1 MNSKRVLTLFT
12 ITICLMV
19 LAACGNNNE
28 QNEAAKQENN
38 QVEEK
43 REEKEAKEEATEED
57 EETELTLTQLL
68 PYKAGYTWTYN
79 GTVEYGHRMYL
90 KSIEEKD
97 DKAIYTVEGE
107 VADVSGGE
115 SGKDYSLD
123 VTYTVTSD
131 SLVQAVESET
141 MMDNNFEEIELIQM
155 PLEEGTEW
163 TQTQTNAEGE
173 EVTLESSIEAVR
185 EDGEQKIYTV
195 TYEDTDSDYY
205 QKRDIKE
212 GVGVLSFEHLYIF
225 EDGDEVDNMPIGYE
239 IYYDATGFDKSK
251 PEPENPEEIA
261 QQKAVENVNKYVEEH
276 EDFDEYKVMVD
287 REEDGKYH
295 LRVFENHSD
304 HITTLGWYS
313 VDKISGKVEA
323 EM

>member
-1 MNSKRVLTLFT
+1 FT
-12 ITICLMV
+12 ITICLI
-19 LAACGNNNE
+19 LITACANNNK
-28 QNEAAKQENN
+28 QNEAAKQDNN
-38 QVEEK
+38 QIEK
-43 REEKEAKEEATEED
+43 QTDEKQTNKNNAEEADKDD
-57 EETELTLTQLL
+57 ETTLQLTQLL
-68 PYKAGYTWTYN
+68 HYIKGYTWTYN
-79 GTVEYGHRMYL
+79 VTVAYRHRMNL
-90 KSIEEKD
+90 KSIDEKA

-107 VADVSGGE
+107 VDDVSGGE

-131 SLVQAVESET
+131 TLIQEVESET

-173 EVTLESSIEAVR
+173 EVTLESSIEAVK

-225 EDGDEVDNMPIGYE
+225 EDDDDEVEDMPI
-239 IYYDATGFDKSK
+239 
-251 PEPENPEEIA
+251 
-261 QQKAVENVNKYVEEH
+261 
-276 EDFDEYKVMVD
+276 
-287 REEDGKYH
+287 
-295 LRVFENHSD
+295 
-304 HITTLGWYS
+304 
-313 VDKISGKVEA
+313 
-323 EM
+323 